1 MRARGPPPFSCAN
14 SQKKSM
20 SSLTR
25 FTARWAPFRLF
36 AFPRSVRY
44 AVGIEV
50 RATLLFTAFN
60 SLTGPFTGLILR
72 RDLSATPF
80 QLSLAAS
87 AGAAW
92 MLLSLAWARLMAR
105 RSPLSYFIWPTFFA
119 RALFLLI
126 PFVFGPWPFLAILVG
141 AGLLGSVAGP
151 AQAALIRAVYP
162 REHRG
167 QALGAI
173 RMWGALAGIVITVT
187 GGTLLAHFGYRAV
200 FPVAALLGMIGAL
213 YLRRLPVPP
222 PSQQPEAT
230 DLGASGPS
238 NPEEAGRF
246 RGLLIGSF
254 IFGMGIWIQAPAN
267 PLMLVD
273 ILHATTRQVGLF
285 AAVATLTSLIGN
297 GYWGWRVSHRPIP
310 SLLRVV
316 YLLGAVVP
324 LIYALAWTP
333 WLLLGVSVIEG
344 VMLTGLDL
352 VWMMAIID
360 AGGPERTMH
369 YAALS
374 MTLTGLRGII
384 GPLLGGLI
392 ITYAGVR
399 AVYVVAVVLMLASAL
414 MLGLPRRAVRPRPA
428 ATSRLPAYGHQPD

>member
-1 MRARGPPPFSCAN
+1 MN
-14 SQKKSM
+14 
-20 SSLTR
+20 SLTR
-25 FTARWAPFRLF
+25 FAARWAPFRLF
-36 AFPRSVRY
+36 TFPRSVRK

-72 RDLSATPF
+72 RDLGATPF

-105 RSPLSYFIWPTFFA
+105 RSPLPYFVWPTFLA
-119 RALFLLI
+119 RALFLFI
-126 PFVFGPWPFLAILVG
+126 PFVFAPWPFLVILLG

-151 AQAALIRAVYP
+151 AQAAVIRAVYP

-167 QALGAI
+167 QALGAV
-173 RMWGALAGIVITVT
+173 RMWGALAGVVITVT
-187 GGTLLAHFGYRAV
+187 GGTLLAQLGFRAV

-222 PSQQPEAT
+222 PVPADAA
-230 DLGASGPS
+230 DLAVPAPS
-238 NPEEAGRF
+238 NPEEDGRF

-254 IFGMGIWIQAPAN
+254 VFGMGIWIQAPAN
-267 PLMLVD
+267 PLMLADV
-273 ILHATTRQVGLF
+273 LHATTRQVGLF
-285 AAVATLTSLIGN
+285 AAVATLTGLIGN
-297 GYWGWRVSHRPIP
+297 GYWGWRVSHKPIP

-316 YLLGAVVP
+316 YLLGALVP
-324 LIYALAWTP
+324 CIYALAWTP
-333 WLLLGVSVIEG
+333 WLLLGVGVVEG
-344 VMLTGLDL
+344 LMLTGLDL

-360 AGGPERTMH
+360 AGGPERTTH

-392 ITYAGVR
+392 ITYVGVR
-399 AVYVVAVVLMLASAL
+399 AVYVVAIVLMLSAVL
-414 MLGLPRRAVRPRPA
+414 MLGFPRRAARPRPA
-428 ATSRLPAYGHQPD
+428 APSRLPAYGHQPD